1 MSARLLALFCLLNL
15 GVPVSL
21 ADSTSPSAL
30 ELVVY
35 LKVDAKQPAGTID
48 WMKRELTPLM
58 RSAGYRVE
66 WRDPQTA
73 KGVAAADALVVVEL
87 HGACGI
93 SPGTFVAEPPID
105 SLNSLASTSVS
116 EGRVLPFASVH
127 CSNLNRTLAPA
138 LVSEAGA
145 RRDFLYGRALARVL
159 AHELYHMIV
168 STRGHTGDG
177 VSKPCF
183 TMGDLLSKRFKFDPA
198 VLAKFRQTVAKQ
210 LTEAGVDVTGDSPA
224 TGR

>member
-35 LKVDAKQPAGTID
+35 LKVDAKQPAGTLE
-48 WMKRELTPLM
+48 WMKRELSPLM

-73 KGVAAADALVVVEL
+73 NGVAAADALVVVEL
-87 HGACGI
+87 HGACGLR
-93 SPGTFVAEPPID
+93 PGTFSAEPPID
-105 SLNSLASTSVS
+105 NLNSLASTSIS
-116 EGRVLPFASVH
+116 EGRVLPFASMN
-127 CSNLNRTLAPA
+127 CSNLNRTLGPS

-145 RRDFLYGRALARVL
+145 RRDFLYGRAMARVL
-159 AHELYHMIV
+159 AHEFYHMIV
-168 STRGHTGDG
+168 STRGHTSGG

-183 TMGDLLSKRFKFDPA
+183 TVGDLLSERFEFEPA
-198 VLAKFRQTVAKQ
+198 VLAKFRQTVIDH
-210 LTEAGVDVTGDSPA
+210 AGETPADVTGDSPA